1 MNKLITL
8 PMVVILLTAF
18 FATDVLAQ
26 RGRGRGRRGNQQSG
40 SIQSGSQGLGQGQ
53 NSRAGR
59 GTQQSAGT
67 AITDVERQSLI
78 FMREEEKL
86 ARDVYLAM
94 QEKWGERVFS
104 NISQAE
110 TQHMAAIA
118 NLLNRYGIPDPVTDN
133 TPGKFTEVR
142 FQELYQQLV
151 ATGSN
156 SITDAMKVGL
166 KIEEMD
172 IADLRAAIQ
181 GTNSKDIK
189 RVFEN
194 LERGSRNHLRAFA
207 KRLQA
212 AGGEYVAT
220 NLSQTDFDQIANS
233 QQERGGG
240 ARGRAGEP
248 GRGRGKRGP
257 GNSNR

>member
-8 PMVVILLTAF
+8 PMVLILLTAF

-26 RGRGRGRRGNQQSG
+26 RGRGRSRRGNQQSG
-40 SIQSGSQGLGQGQ
+40 NFQSETRAPGHGQHSKAG
-53 NSRAGR
+53 NSNR
-59 GTQQSAGT
+59 T
-67 AITDVERQSLI
+67 ALSNAETQSLI

-110 TQHMAAIA
+110 TRHMAAIA
-118 NLLNRYGIPDPVTDN
+118 NLLARYGISDPVTDD
-133 TPGKFTEVR
+133 TPGKFTEVQ
-142 FQELYQQLV
+142 FQELYQKLV

-156 SITDAMKVGL
+156 SINDALKVGL

-181 GTNSKDIK
+181 GTNHGDIK

-207 KRLQA
+207 KRLKA
-212 AGGEYVAT
+212 AGGDYVAT
-220 NLSQTDFDQIANS
+220 NLSQTDFDQIASS

-240 ARGRAGEP
+240 ARGPAG
-248 GRGRGKRGP
+248 GLGHGRGKRGP
-257 GNSNR
+257 GNNNR